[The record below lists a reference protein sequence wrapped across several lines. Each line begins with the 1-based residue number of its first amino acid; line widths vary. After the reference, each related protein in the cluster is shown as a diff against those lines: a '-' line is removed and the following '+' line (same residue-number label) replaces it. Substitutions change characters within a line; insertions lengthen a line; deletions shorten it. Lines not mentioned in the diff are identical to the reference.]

1 MPTAAGMGMLLALGA
16 AWFVVLLSGFAFF
29 AGMGVHRARRES
41 ASYAPVGQEGPVP
54 AVDLRDAA

>member
-1 MPTAAGMGMLLALGA
+1 MGMLLALGA

-41 ASYAPVGQEGPVP
+41 ASYAPVGGKGPVP